1 MVQMSGYLLDTHTLI
16 WAVRIKKKLSSK
28 AIKILENPNSLLYVS
43 SLSVW
48 EIHMKHR
55 LGKLPEADDLVADF
69 EGSLRRLNA
78 FDLQFTREHAIE
90 AARVQL
96 PHGDPFDRGLFAQAK
111 LENLTLISA
120 DTAFEDVVGVKVLW

>member
-1 MVQMSGYLLDTHTLI
+1 MNAYLLDTHTLI
-16 WAVRIKKKLSSK
+16 WAVRVKKKLSSK
-28 AIKILENPNSLLYVS
+28 AIKVLENPNSLLYVS

-78 FDLQFTREHAIE
+78 FDLQFTREHAVE
-90 AARVQL
+90 TANVKL
-96 PHGDPFDRGLFAQAK
+96 THGDPFDRGLFAQAK
-111 LENLTLISA
+111 LEGFTLISA
-120 DTAFEDVVGVKVLW
+120 DSAFENVTEIKVLW